1 MSTDNTKDIAG
12 QSASGRLLLALLV
25 EKDGYDDGCKTQ
37 RSQIFISEFNLTKRE
52 KDGDGGKIQRCQF
65 VF

>member
-1 MSTDNTKDIAG
+1 MSTDITKDIAG

-25 EKDGYDDGCKTQ
+25 EKDGYDDGCKTH
-37 RSQIFISEFNLTKRE
+37 RSQIFISEFNLTKK